1 MVLAR
6 ETDLGKKQGGD
17 LEDRSTK
24 KQRILVESVHIFRL
38 ISSISIVFDEKQG
51 NSCLN
56 GILDSY
62 RQLIP
67 TTPALPSVEHP
78 LAGGGMSS
86 TSTAD
91 SCMTSANRY

>member
-38 ISSISIVFDEKQG
+38 ISSISIVFDEK
-51 NSCLN
+51 
-56 GILDSY
+56 
-62 RQLIP
+62 
-67 TTPALPSVEHP
+67 
-78 LAGGGMSS
+78 
-86 TSTAD
+86 
-91 SCMTSANRY
+91 